1 MKGSGQA
8 AAEETATTNPFHRK
22 GARWAPSAHRKGARW
37 APLAFQE
44 TRHD

>member
-22 GARWAPSAHRKGARW
+22 GARWAPSA
-37 APLAFQE
+37 FQE